1 MVKFIGA
8 GAVTLLVLAA
18 LSGLIRLATQPE
30 PSPYAVAFS
39 DDVDCDYPPDL
50 ILSEDT
56 GEPLFCSVSS
66 LARIVDPDFGVF
78 TEDEVNELTGVS
90 KPLASDGTLSRADKQ
105 EIEAKACA
113 IGARNENPC
122 PKPRNDGTGTLAI
135 GSLIGA
141 LILGLLYWL
150 LHPDGAGLTGR
161 W

>member
-1 MVKFIGA
+1 VVGVAEFA
-8 GAVTLLVLAA
+8 AAEVEQVQAV
-18 LSGLIRLATQPE
+18 G
-30 PSPYAVAFS
+30 
-39 DDVDCDYPPDL
+39 
-50 ILSEDT
+50 
-56 GEPLFCSVSS
+56 
-66 LARIVDPDFGVF
+66 
-78 TEDEVNELTGVS
+78 
-90 KPLASDGTLSRADKQ
+90 DKQ

-150 LHPDGAGLTGR
+150 LHPDGDGLTGR